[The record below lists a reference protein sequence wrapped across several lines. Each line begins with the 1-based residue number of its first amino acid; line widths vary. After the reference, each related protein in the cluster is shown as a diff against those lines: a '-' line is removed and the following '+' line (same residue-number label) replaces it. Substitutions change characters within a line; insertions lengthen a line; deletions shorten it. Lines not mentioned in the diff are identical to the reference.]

1 MRFWVGLVAAISLA
15 VLVAALVYYNNDQVT
30 VHLLFGAPWETKLW
44 AAMVASA
51 VIGSGLTALVLAWPL
66 ARLKVQARRRAKRI
80 HELEQEVHGLRTLP
94 IASDIATPSPAPKLT
109 SKV

>member
-1 MRFWVGLVAAISLA
+1 MRFWVGLIAALA
-15 VLVAALVYYNNDQVT
+15 LSALVVTLVLKNGQDVEVHLVALVW
-30 VHLLFGAPWETKLW
+30 PTKLW
-44 AAMVASA
+44 AAMVAAALVGAA
-51 VIGSGLTALVLAWPL
+51 VTGIVLAWPL

-94 IASDIATPSPAPKLT
+94 IASDAASPPQL